1 MLVVLAAM
9 GACRSQPIA
18 TTSVE
23 YIRQVSS
30 SGEIAPCRSVTGG
43 DPGKM
48 DSYMVEVWEY
58 NDTASGLADGGVLA
72 SSSNTI
78 ECQRCIAPNSGLCH
92 LERQRICRCGPR
104 MNVDPNQLGPS
115 LAGLRVEGIDANY
128 AYCLR
133 AIAIDSGTISS
144 SDPGPDADT
153 DCNCDDEWSMALFL
167 IDSARM
173 CAMSERAAAG
183 PVGFEMYITC
193 PGDGVNF
200 RFPNPNTPYQQCLFP
215 TAN

>member
-1 MLVVLAAM
+1 MA
-9 GACRSQPIA
+9 ACRSQPVE

-23 YIRQVSS
+23 YIRQTLSD
-30 SGEIAPCRSVTGG
+30 GEIAPCRSATGS
-43 DPGKM
+43 DPGMM
-48 DSYMVEVWEY
+48 DSYMVEIWEY
-58 NDTASGLADGGVLA
+58 NDNASSLSEGGILA
-72 SSSNTI
+72 SSSNTS
-78 ECQRCIAPNSGLCH
+78 ECQRCIASSDVCH

-104 MNVDPNQLGPS
+104 MHVDPAQLGPS

-133 AIAIDSGTISS
+133 AIAIDSGSLGSS
-144 SDPGPDADT
+144 APPAPDADT
-153 DCNCDDEWSMALFL
+153 DCDCDDEWSMTPFL
-167 IDSARM
+167 MDSARL

-200 RFPNPNTPYQQCLFP
+200 RFPTLNSTPYQQCLFP